1 MQSSANIDG
10 KKRGVEK
17 LRTRAEEAR
26 RAGSGWSQLNIVR
39 RDNNQSQ
46 EEWIMALIQVS
57 AAELKAK
64 AGELRNL
71 NSQFKTQ
78 VGNLESQ
85 EQTLISMWEGE
96 ARDAFNTAFNNDK
109 MQMDNFYNLI
119 EQYCAAL
126 EAIAAKYELAEA
138 QNVST
143 AASRTY
149 K

>member
-1 MQSSANIDG
+1 
-10 KKRGVEK
+10 
-17 LRTRAEEAR
+17 
-26 RAGSGWSQLNIVR
+26 
-39 RDNNQSQ
+39 
-46 EEWIMALIQVS
+46 MALIQVS